1 MVNNKIIQYKPIS
14 IIIINII
21 IAIAGIIVKSQHS
34 LLPEILL
41 PIAYGFSIFSA
52 ALIIS
57 WAAESSEKDISGS
70 FVIAIIAL
78 IAVLP
83 EYAIETVLAYTA
95 GQSYKLNNFVYTDRV
110 GYVSANVTGANRLLA
125 GLGWP
130 IIMLINMFKNNHLSN
145 IKNDNKLELLVLGLG
160 AISMIIASTIKF
172 QPIFISFILIIIYLI
187 YLFITSKQESEESEF
202 VGISEYL
209 ANLPKPTRITTNIS
223 LIIFSA
229 ITIFMVSHPFVE
241 SLIHIGGTLGIDE
254 YYLIQWLA
262 PLASESP
269 EIIIASLFAIKG
281 KSLESISVI
290 LSSQANQMSLLIGSM
305 GAIFSFATSSIIS
318 FPLNNPQAIEFLL
331 TAAFAFLQISMIL
344 WGKFNMILWGKFKL
358 QMPIFLL
365 IIFFVQLIITDSS
378 IRAYLSIAIFIF
390 ALTYLI
396 LFLTQ
401 NKIKTEK

>member
-1 MVNNKIIQYKPIS
+1 MQNKMVNNKIIQYKPIS
-14 IIIINII
+14 IITINLI
-21 IAIAGIIVKSQHS
+21 IAIVGIIVKSQHS

-41 PIAYGFSIFSA
+41 PILYGFSIFSA

-57 WAAESSEKDISGS
+57 WAAESSERDISGS

-95 GQSYKLNNFVYTDRV
+95 GQSYKLNNFVFTNRV

-130 IIMLINMFKNNHLSN
+130 LIMLINMLKNNQLLN
-145 IKNDNKLELLVLGLG
+145 IKNNNKLELLVLGIG
-160 AISMIIASTIKF
+160 AISMIIASIIKF

-187 YLFITSKQESEESEF
+187 YLFITSKKESTESEF
-202 VGISEYL
+202 VGISKYL
-209 ANLPKPTRITTNIS
+209 ANLPKLTRITTNIL

-229 ITIFMVSHPFVE
+229 VTIFIVSHPFVE
-241 SLIHIGGTLGIDE
+241 SLIHIGGKFGIDE

-269 EIIIASLFAIKG
+269 EIIIASLFAMKG
-281 KSLESISVI
+281 RSLESISII

-305 GAIFSFATSSIIS
+305 GAIFSFATSSLIS
-318 FPLNNPQAIEFLL
+318 FPLNDTQGVEFLL
-331 TAAFAFLQISMIL
+331 TSAFALLQIS
-344 WGKFNMILWGKFKL
+344 MILWGKFKL
-358 QMPIFLL
+358 QMPVLLL
-365 IIFFVQLIITDSS
+365 IIFFVQLIITDTS
-378 IRAYLSIAIFIF
+378 IRAYLSIAIYMF
-390 ALTYLI
+390 ALIYLI
-396 LFLTQ
+396 LFITK
-401 NKIKTEK
+401 NKIQPTRKQ

>member
-1 MVNNKIIQYKPIS
+1 MQNKMVNNKIIQYKPIS
-14 IIIINII
+14 IITINLI
-21 IAIAGIIVKSQHS
+21 IAIVGIIVKSQHS

-41 PIAYGFSIFSA
+41 PILYGFSIFSA

-95 GQSYKLNNFVYTDRV
+95 GQSYKLNNFVFTNRV

-130 IIMLINMFKNNHLSN
+130 LIMLINMLKNNQLLN
-145 IKNDNKLELLVLGLG
+145 IKNNNKLELLVLGIG
-160 AISMIIASTIKF
+160 AISMIIASIIKF
-172 QPIFISFILIIIYLI
+172 QPIFISFVLIIIYLI
-187 YLFITSKQESEESEF
+187 YLFITSKKESTESEF
-202 VGISEYL
+202 VGISKYL
-209 ANLPKPTRITTNIS
+209 ANLPKLTRITTNIL

-229 ITIFMVSHPFVE
+229 VTIFIVSHPFVE
-241 SLIHIGGTLGIDE
+241 SLIHIGGKFGIDE

-269 EIIIASLFAIKG
+269 EIIIASLFAMKG
-281 KSLESISVI
+281 RSLESISII

-305 GAIFSFATSSIIS
+305 GAIFSFATSSLIS
-318 FPLNNPQAIEFLL
+318 FPLNDTQGVEFLL
-331 TAAFAFLQISMIL
+331 TSAFALLQIS
-344 WGKFNMILWGKFKL
+344 MILWGKFKL
-358 QMPIFLL
+358 QMPVLLL
-365 IIFFVQLIITDSS
+365 IIFFVQLIITDTS
-378 IRAYLSIAIFIF
+378 IRAYLSIAIYMF
-390 ALTYLI
+390 ALIYLI
-396 LFLTQ
+396 LFITKNTIQ
-401 NKIKTEK
+401 PTKKQ

>member
-1 MVNNKIIQYKPIS
+1 MQNKMVNNKIIQYKPIS
-14 IIIINII
+14 IITINLI
-21 IAIAGIIVKSQHS
+21 IAIVGIIVKSQHS

-95 GQSYKLNNFVYTDRV
+95 GQSYKLNNFVFTNRV

-130 IIMLINMFKNNHLSN
+130 LIMLINMLKNNQLLN
-145 IKNDNKLELLVLGLG
+145 IKNNNKLELLVLGIG
-160 AISMIIASTIKF
+160 AISMIIASIIKF
-172 QPIFISFILIIIYLI
+172 QPIFISFVLIIIYLI
-187 YLFITSKQESEESEF
+187 YLFITSKKESTESEF

-209 ANLPKPTRITTNIS
+209 ANLPKLTRITTNIL

-229 ITIFMVSHPFVE
+229 VTIFIVSQPFVE
-241 SLIHIGGTLGIDE
+241 SLIHIGGKYGIDE

-269 EIIIASLFAIKG
+269 EIIIASLFAMKG
-281 KSLESISVI
+281 RSLESISII

-305 GAIFSFATSSIIS
+305 GAIFSFATSSLIS
-318 FPLNNPQAIEFLL
+318 FPLNDTQGVEFLL
-331 TAAFAFLQISMIL
+331 TSAFALLQIS
-344 WGKFNMILWGKFKL
+344 MILWGKFKL
-358 QMPIFLL
+358 QMPVLLL
-365 IIFFVQLIITDSS
+365 IIFFVQLIITDTS
-378 IRAYLSIAIFIF
+378 IRAYLSIAIYMF
-390 ALTYLI
+390 ALIYLI
-396 LFLTQ
+396 LFITK
-401 NKIKTEK
+401 NKIQPTKKQ

>member
-1 MVNNKIIQYKPIS
+1 MQNKMVNNKIIQYKPIS
-14 IIIINII
+14 IITINLI
-21 IAIAGIIVKSQHS
+21 IAIVGIIVKSQHS
-34 LLPEILL
+34 LLPEIVL
-41 PIAYGFSIFSA
+41 PITYGFSIFSA

-95 GQSYKLNNFVYTDRV
+95 GQSYKLNNFVFTNRV

-130 IIMLINMFKNNHLSN
+130 LIMLINMLKNNQSLN
-145 IKNDNKLELLVLGLG
+145 IKNNNKLELLVLGIG
-160 AISMIIASTIKF
+160 AISMIIASIIKF

-187 YLFITSKQESEESEF
+187 YLFITSKKESTESEF

-209 ANLPKPTRITTNIS
+209 ANLPKLTRITTNIL

-229 ITIFMVSHPFVE
+229 VTIFIVSHPFVE
-241 SLIHIGGTLGIDE
+241 SLIHIGGKYGIDE

-269 EIIIASLFAIKG
+269 EIIIASLFAMKG
-281 KSLESISVI
+281 RSLESISII

-305 GAIFSFATSSIIS
+305 GAIFSFATSSLIS
-318 FPLNNPQAIEFLL
+318 FPLNDTQGVEFLL
-331 TAAFAFLQISMIL
+331 TSAFALLQIS
-344 WGKFNMILWGKFKL
+344 MILWGKFKL
-358 QMPIFLL
+358 QMPVLLL
-365 IIFFVQLIITDSS
+365 IIFFVQLIITDTS
-378 IRAYLSIAIFIF
+378 IRAYLSIAIYMF
-390 ALTYLI
+390 ALIYLI
-396 LFLTQ
+396 LFITK
-401 NKIKTEK
+401 NKIQPTKKQ

>member
-1 MVNNKIIQYKPIS
+1 MQNKMVNNKIIQYKPIS
-14 IIIINII
+14 IITINLI
-21 IAIAGIIVKSQHS
+21 IAIVGIIVKSQHS

-41 PIAYGFSIFSA
+41 PIAYGCSIFSA

-57 WAAESSEKDISGS
+57 WAAESSERDISGS

-95 GQSYKLNNFVYTDRV
+95 GQSYKLNNFVFTNRV

-130 IIMLINMFKNNHLSN
+130 LIMLINMLKNNQSLN
-145 IKNDNKLELLVLGLG
+145 IKNNNKLELLVLGIG
-160 AISMIIASTIKF
+160 AISMIIASVIKF

-187 YLFITSKQESEESEF
+187 YLFITSKKESTESEF
-202 VGISEYL
+202 IGTSEYL
-209 ANLPKPTRITTNIS
+209 ANLPKLTRITTNIL

-229 ITIFMVSHPFVE
+229 VTIFIVSHPFVE
-241 SLIHIGGTLGIDE
+241 SLIHIGGKFGIDE

-269 EIIIASLFAIKG
+269 EIIIASLFAMKG
-281 KSLESISVI
+281 RSLESISII

-305 GAIFSFATSSIIS
+305 GAIFSFATSSLIS
-318 FPLNNPQAIEFLL
+318 FPLNDTQGVEFLL
-331 TAAFAFLQISMIL
+331 TSAFALLQIS
-344 WGKFNMILWGKFKL
+344 MILWGKFKL
-358 QMPIFLL
+358 QMPVLLL
-365 IIFFVQLIITDSS
+365 IIFFVQLIITDTS
-378 IRAYLSIAIFIF
+378 IRAYLSIAIYMF
-390 ALTYLI
+390 ALIYLI
-396 LFLTQ
+396 LFITK
-401 NKIKTEK
+401 NKIKPTKKQ

>member
-1 MVNNKIIQYKPIS
+1 MQNKMVNNKIIQYKPIS
-14 IIIINII
+14 IITINLI
-21 IAIAGIIVKSQHS
+21 IAIVGIIVKSQHS

-41 PIAYGFSIFSA
+41 PIAYGCSIFSA

-57 WAAESSEKDISGS
+57 WAAESSERDISGS

-95 GQSYKLNNFVYTDRV
+95 GQSYKLNNFVFTNRV

-130 IIMLINMFKNNHLSN
+130 LIMLINMLKNNQSLN
-145 IKNDNKLELLVLGLG
+145 IKNNNKLELLVLGIG
-160 AISMIIASTIKF
+160 AISMIIASVIKF

-187 YLFITSKQESEESEF
+187 YLFITSKKESTESEF
-202 VGISEYL
+202 IGTSEYL
-209 ANLPKPTRITTNIS
+209 ANLPKLTRITTNIL

-229 ITIFMVSHPFVE
+229 VTIFIVSHPFVE
-241 SLIHIGGTLGIDE
+241 SLIHIGGKFGIDE

-269 EIIIASLFAIKG
+269 EIIIASLFAMKG
-281 KSLESISVI
+281 RSLESISII

-305 GAIFSFATSSIIS
+305 GAIFSFATSSLIS
-318 FPLNNPQAIEFLL
+318 FPLNDTQGVEFLL
-331 TAAFAFLQISMIL
+331 TSAFALLQIS
-344 WGKFNMILWGKFKL
+344 MILWGKFKL
-358 QMPIFLL
+358 QMPVLLL
-365 IIFFVQLIITDSS
+365 IIFFVQLIITDTS
-378 IRAYLSIAIFIF
+378 IRAYLSIAIYMF
-390 ALTYLI
+390 ALIYLI
-396 LFLTQ
+396 LFITK
-401 NKIKTEK
+401 NKIQPTKKQ

>member
-1 MVNNKIIQYKPIS
+1 MQNKMVNNKIIQYKPIS
-14 IIIINII
+14 IITINLI
-21 IAIAGIIVKSQHS
+21 IAIVGIIVKSQHS

-41 PIAYGFSIFSA
+41 PILYGFSIFSA

-57 WAAESSEKDISGS
+57 WAAESSERDISGS

-95 GQSYKLNNFVYTDRV
+95 GQSYKLNNFVFTNRV

-130 IIMLINMFKNNHLSN
+130 LIMLINMLKNNQSLN
-145 IKNDNKLELLVLGLG
+145 IKNNNKLELLVLGIG
-160 AISMIIASTIKF
+160 AISMIIASIIKF

-187 YLFITSKQESEESEF
+187 YLFITSKKESTESEF
-202 VGISEYL
+202 VGISKYL
-209 ANLPKPTRITTNIS
+209 GNLPKLTRITTNIL

-229 ITIFMVSHPFVE
+229 VTIFIVSHPFVE
-241 SLIHIGGTLGIDE
+241 SLIHIGGKFGIDE

-269 EIIIASLFAIKG
+269 EIIIASLFAMKG
-281 KSLESISVI
+281 RSLESISII

-305 GAIFSFATSSIIS
+305 GAIFSFATSSLIS
-318 FPLNNPQAIEFLL
+318 FPLNDTQGVEFLL
-331 TAAFAFLQISMIL
+331 TSAFALLQIS
-344 WGKFNMILWGKFKL
+344 MILWGKFKL
-358 QMPIFLL
+358 QMPVLLL
-365 IIFFVQLIITDSS
+365 IIFFVQLIITDTS
-378 IRAYLSIAIFIF
+378 IRAYLSIAIYMF
-390 ALTYLI
+390 ALIYLI
-396 LFLTQ
+396 LFITK
-401 NKIKTEK
+401 NKIQPTKKQ

>member
-1 MVNNKIIQYKPIS
+1 MQNKMVNNKIIQYKPIS
-14 IIIINII
+14 IITINLI
-21 IAIAGIIVKSQHS
+21 IAIVGIIVKSQHS

-41 PIAYGFSIFSA
+41 PILYGFSIFSA

-57 WAAESSEKDISGS
+57 WAAESSERDISGS

-95 GQSYKLNNFVYTDRV
+95 GQSYKLNNFVFTNRV

-130 IIMLINMFKNNHLSN
+130 LIMLINMLKNNQLLN
-145 IKNDNKLELLVLGLG
+145 IKNNNKLELLVLGIG
-160 AISMIIASTIKF
+160 AISMIIASIIKF

-187 YLFITSKQESEESEF
+187 YLFITSKKESTESEF
-202 VGISEYL
+202 VGISKYL
-209 ANLPKPTRITTNIS
+209 ANLPKLTRITTNIL

-229 ITIFMVSHPFVE
+229 VTIFIVSHPFVE
-241 SLIHIGGTLGIDE
+241 SLIHIGGKFGIDE

-269 EIIIASLFAIKG
+269 EIIIASLFAMKG
-281 KSLESISVI
+281 RSLESISII

-305 GAIFSFATSSIIS
+305 GAIFSFATSSLIS
-318 FPLNNPQAIEFLL
+318 FPLNDTQGVEFLL
-331 TAAFAFLQISMIL
+331 TSAFALLQIS
-344 WGKFNMILWGKFKL
+344 MILWGKFKL
-358 QMPIFLL
+358 QMPVLLL
-365 IIFFVQLIITDSS
+365 IIFFVQLIITDTS
-378 IRAYLSIAIFIF
+378 IRAYLSIAIYMF
-390 ALTYLI
+390 ALIYLI
-396 LFLTQ
+396 LFITK
-401 NKIKTEK
+401 NKIQPTKKQ

>member
-1 MVNNKIIQYKPIS
+1 MQNKMVNNKIIQYKPIS
-14 IIIINII
+14 IITINLI
-21 IAIAGIIVKSQHS
+21 IAIVGIIVKSQHS

-41 PIAYGFSIFSA
+41 PILYGFSIFSA

-57 WAAESSEKDISGS
+57 WAAESSERDISGS

-95 GQSYKLNNFVYTDRV
+95 GQSYKLNNFVFTNRV

-130 IIMLINMFKNNHLSN
+130 LIMLINMLKNNQLLN
-145 IKNDNKLELLVLGLG
+145 IKNNNKLELLVLGIG
-160 AISMIIASTIKF
+160 AISMIIASIIKF

-187 YLFITSKQESEESEF
+187 YLFITSKKESTESEF
-202 VGISEYL
+202 IGTSEYL
-209 ANLPKPTRITTNIS
+209 ANLPKLTRITTNIL

-229 ITIFMVSHPFVE
+229 VTIFIVSHPFVE
-241 SLIHIGGTLGIDE
+241 SLIHIGGKFGIDE

-269 EIIIASLFAIKG
+269 EIIIASLFAMKG
-281 KSLESISVI
+281 RSLESISII

-305 GAIFSFATSSIIS
+305 GAIFSFATSSLIS
-318 FPLNNPQAIEFLL
+318 FPLNDTQGVEFLL
-331 TAAFAFLQISMIL
+331 TSAFALLQIS
-344 WGKFNMILWGKFKL
+344 MILWGKFKL
-358 QMPIFLL
+358 QMPVLLL
-365 IIFFVQLIITDSS
+365 IIFFVQLIITDTS
-378 IRAYLSIAIFIF
+378 IRAYLSIAIYMF
-390 ALTYLI
+390 ALIYLI
-396 LFLTQ
+396 LFITK
-401 NKIKTEK
+401 NKIQPIKKQ

>member
-1 MVNNKIIQYKPIS
+1 MQNKMVNNKIIQYKPIS
-14 IIIINII
+14 IITINLI
-21 IAIAGIIVKSQHS
+21 IAIVGIIVKSQHS

-41 PIAYGFSIFSA
+41 PILYGFSIFSA

-57 WAAESSEKDISGS
+57 WAAESSERDISGS

-95 GQSYKLNNFVYTDRV
+95 GQSYKLNNFVFTNRV

-130 IIMLINMFKNNHLSN
+130 LIMLINMLKNNQLLN
-145 IKNDNKLELLVLGLG
+145 IKNNNKLELLVLGIG
-160 AISMIIASTIKF
+160 AISMIIASIIKF

-187 YLFITSKQESEESEF
+187 YLFITSKNESTESEF
-202 VGISEYL
+202 VGISKYL
-209 ANLPKPTRITTNIS
+209 ANLPKLTRITTNIL

-229 ITIFMVSHPFVE
+229 VTIFIVSHPFVE
-241 SLIHIGGTLGIDE
+241 SLIHIGGKFGIDE

-269 EIIIASLFAIKG
+269 EIIIASLFAMKG
-281 KSLESISVI
+281 RSLESISII

-305 GAIFSFATSSIIS
+305 GAIFSFATSSLIS
-318 FPLNNPQAIEFLL
+318 FPLNDTQGVEFLL
-331 TAAFAFLQISMIL
+331 TSAFALLQIS
-344 WGKFNMILWGKFKL
+344 MILWGKFKL
-358 QMPIFLL
+358 QMPVLLL
-365 IIFFVQLIITDSS
+365 IIFFVQLIITDTS
-378 IRAYLSIAIFIF
+378 IRAYLSIAIYMF
-390 ALTYLI
+390 ALIYLI
-396 LFLTQ
+396 LFITK
-401 NKIKTEK
+401 NKIQPTKKQ

>member
-1 MVNNKIIQYKPIS
+1 MQNKMVNNKIIQYKPIS
-14 IIIINII
+14 IITINLI
-21 IAIAGIIVKSQHS
+21 IAIVGIIVKSQHS

-57 WAAESSEKDISGS
+57 WAAESSERDISGS

-95 GQSYKLNNFVYTDRV
+95 GQSYKLNNFVFTNRV

-130 IIMLINMFKNNHLSN
+130 LIMLINMLKNNQLLN
-145 IKNDNKLELLVLGLG
+145 IKNNNKLELLVLGIG
-160 AISMIIASTIKF
+160 AISMIIASIIKF
-172 QPIFISFILIIIYLI
+172 QPIFISFVLIIIYLI
-187 YLFITSKQESEESEF
+187 YLFITSKKESTESEF

-209 ANLPKPTRITTNIS
+209 ANLPKLTRITTNIL

-229 ITIFMVSHPFVE
+229 VTIFIVSHPFVE
-241 SLIHIGGTLGIDE
+241 SLIHIGGKFGIDE

-269 EIIIASLFAIKG
+269 EIIIASLFAMKG
-281 KSLESISVI
+281 RSLESISII

-305 GAIFSFATSSIIS
+305 GAIFSFATSSLIS
-318 FPLNNPQAIEFLL
+318 FPLNDTQGVEFLL
-331 TAAFAFLQISMIL
+331 TSAFALLQIS
-344 WGKFNMILWGKFKL
+344 MILWGKFKL
-358 QMPIFLL
+358 QMPVLLL
-365 IIFFVQLIITDSS
+365 IIFFVQLIITDTS
-378 IRAYLSIAIFIF
+378 IRAYLSIAIYMF
-390 ALTYLI
+390 ALIYLI
-396 LFLTQ
+396 LFITK
-401 NKIKTEK
+401 NKIQPTRKQ

>member
-1 MVNNKIIQYKPIS
+1 MQNKMVNNKIIQYKPIS
-14 IIIINII
+14 IITINLI
-21 IAIAGIIVKSQHS
+21 IAIVGIIVKSQHS

-41 PIAYGFSIFSA
+41 PIAYGCSIFSA

-57 WAAESSEKDISGS
+57 WAAESSERDISGS

-95 GQSYKLNNFVYTDRV
+95 GQSYKLNNFVFTNRV

-130 IIMLINMFKNNHLSN
+130 LIMLINMLKNNQSLN
-145 IKNDNKLELLVLGLG
+145 IKNNNKLELLVLGIG
-160 AISMIIASTIKF
+160 AISMIIASVIKF

-187 YLFITSKQESEESEF
+187 YLFITSKKESTESEF
-202 VGISEYL
+202 IGTSEYL
-209 ANLPKPTRITTNIS
+209 ANLPKLTRITTNIL

-229 ITIFMVSHPFVE
+229 VTIFIVSHPFVE
-241 SLIHIGGTLGIDE
+241 SLIHIGGKFGIDE

-269 EIIIASLFAIKG
+269 EIIIASLFAMKG
-281 KSLESISVI
+281 RSLESISII

-305 GAIFSFATSSIIS
+305 GAIFSFATSSLIS
-318 FPLNNPQAIEFLL
+318 FPLNDTQGVEFLL
-331 TAAFAFLQISMIL
+331 TSAFALLQIS
-344 WGKFNMILWGKFKL
+344 MILWGKFKL
-358 QMPIFLL
+358 QMPVLLL
-365 IIFFVQLIITDSS
+365 IIFFVQLIITDTSL
-378 IRAYLSIAIFIF
+378 RAYLSIAIYMF
-390 ALTYLI
+390 ALIYLI
-396 LFLTQ
+396 LFITK
-401 NKIKTEK
+401 NKIQPTKKQ

>member
-1 MVNNKIIQYKPIS
+1 MQNKIVNNKIIQYKQIS
-14 IIIINII
+14 IITINLI
-21 IAIAGIIVKSQHS
+21 IAIVGIIVKSQHS

-41 PIAYGFSIFSA
+41 PLAYGFSIFSA

-57 WAAESSEKDISGS
+57 WAAESSGKDISSS

-95 GQSYKLNNFVYTDRV
+95 GQSYRLNNFVFTDRV

-125 GLGWP
+125 GFGWP
-130 IIMLINMFKNNHLSN
+130 LIMLINMLKNNHSLN
-145 IKNDNKLELLVLGLG
+145 IKNDNKLELLILGLG
-160 AISMIIASTIKF
+160 AISMIISSIIKF

-187 YLFITSKQESEESEF
+187 YLFITSKQESTESEY

-209 ANLPKPTRITTNIS
+209 AHLPKITRRTTNIL

-229 ITIFMVSHPFVE
+229 LTIFIISQPFVE
-241 SLIHIGGTLGIDE
+241 SLIHIGGKFGIDE

-281 KSLESISVI
+281 RSIESISVI

-305 GAIFSFATSSIIS
+305 GAIFSFATSSLTS
-318 FPLNNPQAIEFLL
+318 FPLNDTQGVEFLL
-331 TAAFAFLQISMIL
+331 TSAFALLQIS
-344 WGKFNMILWGKFKL
+344 MILWGKFKL
-358 QMPIFLL
+358 QMPVMLL
-365 IIFFVQLIITDSS
+365 IIFFVQLIITDTS
-378 IRAYLSIAIFIF
+378 IRAYLSIAIYMFAFI
-390 ALTYLI
+390 YLI
-396 LFLTQ
+396 LFITK
-401 NKIKTEK
+401 NKTRATKKQ

>member
-1 MVNNKIIQYKPIS
+1 MQNKMVNNKIIQYKPIS
-14 IIIINII
+14 IITINLI
-21 IAIAGIIVKSQHS
+21 IAIVGIIVKSQHS

-41 PIAYGFSIFSA
+41 PILYGFSIFSA

-57 WAAESSEKDISGS
+57 WAAESSERDISGS

-95 GQSYKLNNFVYTDRV
+95 GQSYKLNNFVFTNRV

-130 IIMLINMFKNNHLSN
+130 LIMLINMLKNNQSLN
-145 IKNDNKLELLVLGLG
+145 IKNNNKLELLVLGIG
-160 AISMIIASTIKF
+160 AISMIIASIIKF
-172 QPIFISFILIIIYLI
+172 QPIFISFVLIIIYLI
-187 YLFITSKQESEESEF
+187 YLFITSKKESTEFEF

-209 ANLPKPTRITTNIS
+209 ANLPKLTRITTNIL

-229 ITIFMVSHPFVE
+229 VTIFIVSHPFVE
-241 SLIHIGGTLGIDE
+241 SLIHIGGKFGIDE

-269 EIIIASLFAIKG
+269 EIIIASLFAMKG
-281 KSLESISVI
+281 RSLESISII

-305 GAIFSFATSSIIS
+305 GAIFSFATSSLIS
-318 FPLNNPQAIEFLL
+318 FPLNDTQGVEFLL
-331 TAAFAFLQISMIL
+331 TSAFALLQIS
-344 WGKFNMILWGKFKL
+344 MILWGKFKL
-358 QMPIFLL
+358 QMPVLLL
-365 IIFFVQLIITDSS
+365 IIFFVQLIITDTSL
-378 IRAYLSIAIFIF
+378 RAYLSIAIYMF
-390 ALTYLI
+390 ALIYLI
-396 LFLTQ
+396 LFITK
-401 NKIKTEK
+401 NKIQPTKKQ

>member
-1 MVNNKIIQYKPIS
+1 MQNKMVNNKIIQYKPIS
-14 IIIINII
+14 IITINLI
-21 IAIAGIIVKSQHS
+21 IAIVGIIVKSQHS

-41 PIAYGFSIFSA
+41 PILYGFSIFSA

-95 GQSYKLNNFVYTDRV
+95 GQSYKLNNFVFTNRV

-130 IIMLINMFKNNHLSN
+130 LIMLINMLKNNQLLN
-145 IKNDNKLELLVLGLG
+145 IKNNNKLELLVLGIG
-160 AISMIIASTIKF
+160 AISMIIASIIKF
-172 QPIFISFILIIIYLI
+172 QPIFISFVLIIIYLI
-187 YLFITSKQESEESEF
+187 YLFITSKKESTESEF
-202 VGISEYL
+202 IGTSEYL
-209 ANLPKPTRITTNIS
+209 ANLPKLTRITTNIL

-229 ITIFMVSHPFVE
+229 VTIFIVSHPFVE
-241 SLIHIGGTLGIDE
+241 SLIHIGGKFGIDE

-269 EIIIASLFAIKG
+269 EIIIASLFAMKG
-281 KSLESISVI
+281 RSLESISII

-305 GAIFSFATSSIIS
+305 GAIFSFATSSLIS
-318 FPLNNPQAIEFLL
+318 FPLNDTQGVEFLL
-331 TAAFAFLQISMIL
+331 TSAFALLQIS
-344 WGKFNMILWGKFKL
+344 MILWGKFKL
-358 QMPIFLL
+358 QMPVLLL
-365 IIFFVQLIITDSS
+365 IIFFVQLIITDTS
-378 IRAYLSIAIFIF
+378 IRAYLSIAIYMF
-390 ALTYLI
+390 ALIYLI
-396 LFLTQ
+396 LFITK
-401 NKIKTEK
+401 NKIQPTRKQ

>member
-1 MVNNKIIQYKPIS
+1 MQNKMVNNKIIQYKPIS
-14 IIIINII
+14 IITINLI
-21 IAIAGIIVKSQHS
+21 IAIVGIIVKSQHS

-41 PIAYGFSIFSA
+41 PIAYGCSIFSA

-57 WAAESSEKDISGS
+57 WAAESSERDISGS

-95 GQSYKLNNFVYTDRV
+95 GQSYKLNNFVFTNRV

-130 IIMLINMFKNNHLSN
+130 LIMLINMLKNNQSLN
-145 IKNDNKLELLVLGLG
+145 IKNNNKLELLVLGIG
-160 AISMIIASTIKF
+160 AISMIIASVIKF

-187 YLFITSKQESEESEF
+187 YLFITSKKESTESEF
-202 VGISEYL
+202 IGTSEYL
-209 ANLPKPTRITTNIS
+209 ANLPKLTRITTNIL

-229 ITIFMVSHPFVE
+229 VTIFIVSHPFVE
-241 SLIHIGGTLGIDE
+241 SLIHIGGKFGIDE

-269 EIIIASLFAIKG
+269 EIIIASLFAMKG
-281 KSLESISVI
+281 RSLESISII

-305 GAIFSFATSSIIS
+305 GAIFSFATSSLIS
-318 FPLNNPQAIEFLL
+318 FPLNDTQGVEFLL
-331 TAAFAFLQISMIL
+331 TSAFALLQIS
-344 WGKFNMILWGKFKL
+344 MILWGKFKL
-358 QMPIFLL
+358 QMPVLLL
-365 IIFFVQLIITDSS
+365 IIFFVQLIITDTSL
-378 IRAYLSIAIFIF
+378 RAYLSIAIYMF
-390 ALTYLI
+390 ALIYLI
-396 LFLTQ
+396 LFITK
-401 NKIKTEK
+401 NKIQPIKKQ

>member
-1 MVNNKIIQYKPIS
+1 MQNKMVNNKIIQYKPIS
-14 IIIINII
+14 IITINLI

-34 LLPEILL
+34 LLPEIVL
-41 PIAYGFSIFSA
+41 PITYGFSIFSA

-95 GQSYKLNNFVYTDRV
+95 GQSYKLNNFVFTNRV

-130 IIMLINMFKNNHLSN
+130 LIMLINMLKNNQSLN
-145 IKNDNKLELLVLGLG
+145 IKNNNKLELLVLGIG
-160 AISMIIASTIKF
+160 AISMIIASVIKF

-187 YLFITSKQESEESEF
+187 YLFITSKKESTESEF
-202 VGISEYL
+202 IGTSEYL
-209 ANLPKPTRITTNIS
+209 ANLPKLTRITTNIL

-229 ITIFMVSHPFVE
+229 VTIFIVSHPFVE
-241 SLIHIGGTLGIDE
+241 SLIHIGGKFGIDE

-269 EIIIASLFAIKG
+269 EIIIASLFAMKG
-281 KSLESISVI
+281 RSLESISII

-305 GAIFSFATSSIIS
+305 GAIFSFATSSLIS
-318 FPLNNPQAIEFLL
+318 FPLNDTQGVEFLL
-331 TAAFAFLQISMIL
+331 TSAFALLQIS
-344 WGKFNMILWGKFKL
+344 MILWGKFKL
-358 QMPIFLL
+358 QMPVLLL
-365 IIFFVQLIITDSS
+365 IIFFVQLIITDTS
-378 IRAYLSIAIFIF
+378 IRAYLSIAIYMF
-390 ALTYLI
+390 ALIYLI
-396 LFLTQ
+396 LFITK
-401 NKIKTEK
+401 NKIQPIKKQ

>member
-1 MVNNKIIQYKPIS
+1 MQNKMVNNKIIQYKPIS
-14 IIIINII
+14 IITINLI

-41 PIAYGFSIFSA
+41 PIAYGCSIFSA

-57 WAAESSEKDISGS
+57 WAAESSERDISGS

-95 GQSYKLNNFVYTDRV
+95 GQSYKLNNFVFTNRV

-130 IIMLINMFKNNHLSN
+130 LIMLINMLKNNQSLN
-145 IKNDNKLELLVLGLG
+145 IKNNNKLELLVLGIG
-160 AISMIIASTIKF
+160 AISMIIASIIKF

-187 YLFITSKQESEESEF
+187 YLFITSKKESTESEF
-202 VGISEYL
+202 IGTSEYL
-209 ANLPKPTRITTNIS
+209 ANLPKLTRITTNIL

-229 ITIFMVSHPFVE
+229 VTIFIVSHPFVE
-241 SLIHIGGTLGIDE
+241 SLIHIGGKFGIDE

-269 EIIIASLFAIKG
+269 EIIIASLFAMKG
-281 KSLESISVI
+281 RSLESISII

-305 GAIFSFATSSIIS
+305 GAIFSFATSSLIS
-318 FPLNNPQAIEFLL
+318 FPLNDTQGVEFLL
-331 TAAFAFLQISMIL
+331 TSAFALLQIS
-344 WGKFNMILWGKFKL
+344 MILWGKFKL
-358 QMPIFLL
+358 QMPVLLL
-365 IIFFVQLIITDSS
+365 IIFFVQLIITDTSL
-378 IRAYLSIAIFIF
+378 RAYLSIAIYMF
-390 ALTYLI
+390 ALIYLI
-396 LFLTQ
+396 LFITK
-401 NKIKTEK
+401 NKIQPTKKQ

>member
-1 MVNNKIIQYKPIS
+1 MQNKMVNNKIIQYKPIS
-14 IIIINII
+14 IITINLI
-21 IAIAGIIVKSQHS
+21 IAIVGIIVKSQHS

-41 PIAYGFSIFSA
+41 PIAYGCSIFSA

-57 WAAESSEKDISGS
+57 WAAESSERDISGS

-95 GQSYKLNNFVYTDRV
+95 GQSYKLNNFVFTNRV

-130 IIMLINMFKNNHLSN
+130 LIMLINMLKNNQSLN
-145 IKNDNKLELLVLGLG
+145 IKNNNKLELLVLGIG
-160 AISMIIASTIKF
+160 AISMIIASVIKF

-187 YLFITSKQESEESEF
+187 YLFITSKKESTESEF

-209 ANLPKPTRITTNIS
+209 ANLPKLTRITTNIL

-229 ITIFMVSHPFVE
+229 VTIFIVSHPFVE
-241 SLIHIGGTLGIDE
+241 SLIHIGGKFGIDE

-269 EIIIASLFAIKG
+269 EIIIASLFAMKG
-281 KSLESISVI
+281 RSLESISII

-305 GAIFSFATSSIIS
+305 GAIFSFATSSLIS
-318 FPLNNPQAIEFLL
+318 FPLNDTQGVEFLL
-331 TAAFAFLQISMIL
+331 TSAFALLQIS
-344 WGKFNMILWGKFKL
+344 MILWGKFKL
-358 QMPIFLL
+358 QMPVLLL
-365 IIFFVQLIITDSS
+365 IIFFVQLIITDTS
-378 IRAYLSIAIFIF
+378 IRAYLSIAIYMF
-390 ALTYLI
+390 ALIYLI
-396 LFLTQ
+396 LFITK
-401 NKIKTEK
+401 NKIQPIKKQ

>member
-1 MVNNKIIQYKPIS
+1 MQNKMVNNKIIQYKPIS
-14 IIIINII
+14 IITINLI
-21 IAIAGIIVKSQHS
+21 IAIVGIIVKSQHS

-57 WAAESSEKDISGS
+57 WAAESSERDISGS

-95 GQSYKLNNFVYTDRV
+95 GQSYKLNNFVFTNRV

-130 IIMLINMFKNNHLSN
+130 LIMLINMLKNNQSLN
-145 IKNDNKLELLVLGLG
+145 IKNNNKLELLVLGIG
-160 AISMIIASTIKF
+160 AISMIIASIIKF

-187 YLFITSKQESEESEF
+187 YLFITSKKESTESEF
-202 VGISEYL
+202 IGTSEYL
-209 ANLPKPTRITTNIS
+209 ANLPKLTRITTNIL

-229 ITIFMVSHPFVE
+229 VTIFIVSHPFVE
-241 SLIHIGGTLGIDE
+241 SLIHIGGKFGIDE

-269 EIIIASLFAIKG
+269 EIIIASLFAMKG
-281 KSLESISVI
+281 RSLESISII

-305 GAIFSFATSSIIS
+305 GAIFSFATSSLIS
-318 FPLNNPQAIEFLL
+318 FPLNDTQGVEFLL
-331 TAAFAFLQISMIL
+331 TSAFALLQIS
-344 WGKFNMILWGKFKL
+344 MILWGKFKL
-358 QMPIFLL
+358 QMPVLLL
-365 IIFFVQLIITDSS
+365 IIFFVQLIITDTS
-378 IRAYLSIAIFIF
+378 IRAYLSIAIYMF
-390 ALTYLI
+390 ALIYLI
-396 LFLTQ
+396 LFITK
-401 NKIKTEK
+401 NKIQPTKKQ

>member
-1 MVNNKIIQYKPIS
+1 MQNKMVNNKIIQYKPIS
-14 IIIINII
+14 IITINLI
-21 IAIAGIIVKSQHS
+21 IAIVGIIVKSQHS

-57 WAAESSEKDISGS
+57 WAAESSERDISGS

-95 GQSYKLNNFVYTDRV
+95 GQSYKLNNFVFTNRV

-130 IIMLINMFKNNHLSN
+130 LIMLINMLKNNQLLN
-145 IKNDNKLELLVLGLG
+145 IKNNNKLELLVLGIG
-160 AISMIIASTIKF
+160 AISMIIASIIKF

-187 YLFITSKQESEESEF
+187 YLFITSKKESTESEF
-202 VGISEYL
+202 VGISKYL
-209 ANLPKPTRITTNIS
+209 ANLPKLTRITTNIL

-229 ITIFMVSHPFVE
+229 VTIFIVSHPFVE
-241 SLIHIGGTLGIDE
+241 SLIHIGGKFGIDE

-269 EIIIASLFAIKG
+269 EIIIASLFAMKG
-281 KSLESISVI
+281 RSLESISII

-305 GAIFSFATSSIIS
+305 GAIFSFATSSLIS
-318 FPLNNPQAIEFLL
+318 FPLNDTQGVEFLL
-331 TAAFAFLQISMIL
+331 TSAFALLQIS
-344 WGKFNMILWGKFKL
+344 MILWGKFKL
-358 QMPIFLL
+358 QMPVLLL
-365 IIFFVQLIITDSS
+365 IIFFVQLIITDTS
-378 IRAYLSIAIFIF
+378 IRAYLSIAIYMF
-390 ALTYLI
+390 ALIYLI
-396 LFLTQ
+396 LFITK
-401 NKIKTEK
+401 NKIQPTRKQ

>member
-1 MVNNKIIQYKPIS
+1 MQNKMVNNKIIQYKPIS
-14 IIIINII
+14 IITINLI
-21 IAIAGIIVKSQHS
+21 IAIVGIIVKSQHS

-41 PIAYGFSIFSA
+41 PIAYGCSIFSA

-57 WAAESSEKDISGS
+57 WAAESSERDISGS

-95 GQSYKLNNFVYTDRV
+95 GQSYKLNNFVFTNRV

-130 IIMLINMFKNNHLSN
+130 LIMLINMLKNNQSLN
-145 IKNDNKLELLVLGLG
+145 IKNNNKLELLVLGIG
-160 AISMIIASTIKF
+160 AISMIIASIIKF

-187 YLFITSKQESEESEF
+187 YLFITSKKESTESEF

-209 ANLPKPTRITTNIS
+209 ANLPKLTRITTNIL

-229 ITIFMVSHPFVE
+229 VTIFIVSHPFVE
-241 SLIHIGGTLGIDE
+241 SLIHIGGKFGIDE

-269 EIIIASLFAIKG
+269 EIIIASLFAMKG
-281 KSLESISVI
+281 RSLESISII

-305 GAIFSFATSSIIS
+305 GAIFSFATSSLIS
-318 FPLNNPQAIEFLL
+318 FPLNDTQGVEFLL
-331 TAAFAFLQISMIL
+331 TSAFALLQIS
-344 WGKFNMILWGKFKL
+344 MILWGKFKL
-358 QMPIFLL
+358 QMPVLLL
-365 IIFFVQLIITDSS
+365 IIFFVQLIITDTS
-378 IRAYLSIAIFIF
+378 IRAYLSIAIYMF
-390 ALTYLI
+390 ALIYLI
-396 LFLTQ
+396 LFITK
-401 NKIKTEK
+401 NKIQPIKKQ

>member
-1 MVNNKIIQYKPIS
+1 MQNKMVNNKIIQYKPIS
-14 IIIINII
+14 IITINLI
-21 IAIAGIIVKSQHS
+21 IAIVGIIVKSQHS

-41 PIAYGFSIFSA
+41 PIAYGCSIFSA

-57 WAAESSEKDISGS
+57 WAAESSERDISGS

-95 GQSYKLNNFVYTDRV
+95 GQSYKLNNFVFTNRV

-130 IIMLINMFKNNHLSN
+130 LIMLINMLKNNQSLN
-145 IKNDNKLELLVLGLG
+145 IKNNNKLELLVLGIG
-160 AISMIIASTIKF
+160 AISMIIASVIKF

-187 YLFITSKQESEESEF
+187 YLFITSKKESTESEF

-209 ANLPKPTRITTNIS
+209 ANLPKLTRITTNIL

-229 ITIFMVSHPFVE
+229 VTIFIVSHPFVE
-241 SLIHIGGTLGIDE
+241 SLIHIGGKFGIDE

-269 EIIIASLFAIKG
+269 EIIIASLFAMKG
-281 KSLESISVI
+281 RSLESISII

-305 GAIFSFATSSIIS
+305 GAIFSFATSSLIS
-318 FPLNNPQAIEFLL
+318 FPLNDTQGVEFLL
-331 TAAFAFLQISMIL
+331 TSAFALLQIS
-344 WGKFNMILWGKFKL
+344 MILWGKFKL
-358 QMPIFLL
+358 QMPVLLL
-365 IIFFVQLIITDSS
+365 IIFFVQLIITDTS
-378 IRAYLSIAIFIF
+378 IRAYLSIAIYMF
-390 ALTYLI
+390 ALIYL
-396 LFLTQ
+396 
-401 NKIKTEK
+401 KEAIKWTSTF

>member
-1 MVNNKIIQYKPIS
+1 MQNKMVNNKIIQYKPIS
-14 IIIINII
+14 IITINLI
-21 IAIAGIIVKSQHS
+21 IAIVGIIVKSQHS

-41 PIAYGFSIFSA
+41 PILYGFSIFSA

-57 WAAESSEKDISGS
+57 WAAESSERDISGS

-95 GQSYKLNNFVYTDRV
+95 GQSYKLNNFVFTNRV

-130 IIMLINMFKNNHLSN
+130 LIMLINMLKNNQSLN
-145 IKNDNKLELLVLGLG
+145 IKNNNKLELLVLGIG
-160 AISMIIASTIKF
+160 AISMIIASIIKF
-172 QPIFISFILIIIYLI
+172 QPIFISFVLIIIYLI
-187 YLFITSKQESEESEF
+187 YLFITSKKESTESEF

-209 ANLPKPTRITTNIS
+209 ANLPKLTRITTNIL

-229 ITIFMVSHPFVE
+229 VTIFIVSHPFVE
-241 SLIHIGGTLGIDE
+241 SLIHIGGKFGIDE

-269 EIIIASLFAIKG
+269 EIIIASLFAMKG
-281 KSLESISVI
+281 RSLESISII

-305 GAIFSFATSSIIS
+305 GAIFSFATSSLIS
-318 FPLNNPQAIEFLL
+318 FPLNDTQGVEFLL
-331 TAAFAFLQISMIL
+331 TSAFALLQIS
-344 WGKFNMILWGKFKL
+344 MILWGKFKL
-358 QMPIFLL
+358 QMPVLLL
-365 IIFFVQLIITDSS
+365 IIFFVQLIITDTS
-378 IRAYLSIAIFIF
+378 IRAYLSIAIYMF
-390 ALTYLI
+390 ALIYLI
-396 LFLTQ
+396 LFITK
-401 NKIKTEK
+401 NKIQPTRKQ

>member
-1 MVNNKIIQYKPIS
+1 MQNKMVNNKIIQYKPIS
-14 IIIINII
+14 IITINLI
-21 IAIAGIIVKSQHS
+21 IAIVGIIVKSQHS

-95 GQSYKLNNFVYTDRV
+95 GQSYKLNNFVFTNRV

-125 GLGWP
+125 GFGWP
-130 IIMLINMFKNNHLSN
+130 LIMLINMLKNNQSLN
-145 IKNDNKLELLVLGLG
+145 IKNNNKLELLVLGIG
-160 AISMIIASTIKF
+160 AISMIIASIIKF

-187 YLFITSKQESEESEF
+187 YLFITSKKESTESEF

-209 ANLPKPTRITTNIS
+209 ANLPKLTRITTNIL
-223 LIIFSA
+223 LIIFSGV
-229 ITIFMVSHPFVE
+229 TIFIVSHPFVE
-241 SLIHIGGTLGIDE
+241 SLIHIGGKFGIDE

-269 EIIIASLFAIKG
+269 EIIIASLFAMKG
-281 KSLESISVI
+281 RSLESISII

-305 GAIFSFATSSIIS
+305 GAIFSFATSSLIS
-318 FPLNNPQAIEFLL
+318 FPLNDTQGVEFLL
-331 TAAFAFLQISMIL
+331 TSAFALLQIS
-344 WGKFNMILWGKFKL
+344 MILWGKFKL
-358 QMPIFLL
+358 QMPVLLL
-365 IIFFVQLIITDSS
+365 IIFFVQLIITDTS
-378 IRAYLSIAIFIF
+378 IRAYLSIAIYMF
-390 ALTYLI
+390 ALIYLI
-396 LFLTQ
+396 LFITK
-401 NKIKTEK
+401 NKIQPTKKQ

>member
-1 MVNNKIIQYKPIS
+1 MQNKMVNNKIIQYKPIS
-14 IIIINII
+14 IITINLI

-41 PIAYGFSIFSA
+41 PIAYGCSIFSA

-95 GQSYKLNNFVYTDRV
+95 GQSYKLNNFVFTNRV

-125 GLGWP
+125 GFGWP
-130 IIMLINMFKNNHLSN
+130 LIMLINMLKNNQSLN
-145 IKNDNKLELLVLGLG
+145 IKNNNKLELLVLGIG
-160 AISMIIASTIKF
+160 AISMIIVSIIKF

-187 YLFITSKQESEESEF
+187 YLFITSKKESTESEF
-202 VGISEYL
+202 IGTSEYL
-209 ANLPKPTRITTNIS
+209 ANLPKLTRITTNIL

-229 ITIFMVSHPFVE
+229 VTIFIVSHPFVE
-241 SLIHIGGTLGIDE
+241 SLIHIGGKFGIDE

-269 EIIIASLFAIKG
+269 EIIKASLFAMKG
-281 KSLESISVI
+281 RSLESISII

-305 GAIFSFATSSIIS
+305 GAIFSFATSSLIS
-318 FPLNNPQAIEFLL
+318 FPLNDTQGVEFLL
-331 TAAFAFLQISMIL
+331 TSAFALLQIS
-344 WGKFNMILWGKFKL
+344 MILWGKFKL
-358 QMPIFLL
+358 QMPVLLL
-365 IIFFVQLIITDSS
+365 IIFFVQLIITDTS
-378 IRAYLSIAIFIF
+378 IRAYLSIAIYMF
-390 ALTYLI
+390 ALIYLI
-396 LFLTQ
+396 LFITK
-401 NKIKTEK
+401 NKIQPTKKQ

>member
-1 MVNNKIIQYKPIS
+1 MQNKMVNNKIIQYKPIS
-14 IIIINII
+14 IITINLI
-21 IAIAGIIVKSQHS
+21 IAIVGIIVKSQHS

-95 GQSYKLNNFVYTDRV
+95 GQSYKLNNFVFTNRV

-125 GLGWP
+125 GFGWP
-130 IIMLINMFKNNHLSN
+130 LIMLINMLKNNQSLN
-145 IKNDNKLELLVLGLG
+145 IKNNNKLELLVLGIG
-160 AISMIIASTIKF
+160 AISMIIASIIKF
-172 QPIFISFILIIIYLI
+172 QPIFISFVLIIIYLI
-187 YLFITSKQESEESEF
+187 YLFITSKKESTESEF

-209 ANLPKPTRITTNIS
+209 ANLPKLTRITTNIL

-229 ITIFMVSHPFVE
+229 VTIFIVSHPFVE
-241 SLIHIGGTLGIDE
+241 SLIHIGGKFGIDE

-269 EIIIASLFAIKG
+269 EIIIASLFAMKG
-281 KSLESISVI
+281 RSLESISII

-305 GAIFSFATSSIIS
+305 GAIFSFATSSLIS
-318 FPLNNPQAIEFLL
+318 FPLNDTQGVEFLL
-331 TAAFAFLQISMIL
+331 TSAFALLQIS
-344 WGKFNMILWGKFKL
+344 MILWGKFKL
-358 QMPIFLL
+358 QMPVLLL
-365 IIFFVQLIITDSS
+365 IIFFVQLIITDTS
-378 IRAYLSIAIFIF
+378 IRAYLSIAIYMF
-390 ALTYLI
+390 ALIYLI
-396 LFLTQ
+396 LFITK
-401 NKIKTEK
+401 NKIQPTRKQ

>member
-1 MVNNKIIQYKPIS
+1 MQNKMVNNKIIQYKPIS
-14 IIIINII
+14 IITINLI
-21 IAIAGIIVKSQHS
+21 IAIVGIIVKSQHS

-41 PIAYGFSIFSA
+41 PIAYGCSIFSA

-57 WAAESSEKDISGS
+57 WAAESSERDISGS

-95 GQSYKLNNFVYTDRV
+95 GQSYKLNNFVFTNRV

-130 IIMLINMFKNNHLSN
+130 LIMLINMLKNNQSLN
-145 IKNDNKLELLVLGLG
+145 IKNNNKLELLVLGIG
-160 AISMIIASTIKF
+160 AISMIIVSIIKF

-187 YLFITSKQESEESEF
+187 YLFITSKKESTESEF
-202 VGISEYL
+202 IGTSEYL
-209 ANLPKPTRITTNIS
+209 ANLPKLTRITTNIL

-229 ITIFMVSHPFVE
+229 VTIFIVSHPFVE
-241 SLIHIGGTLGIDE
+241 SLIHIGGKFGIDE

-269 EIIIASLFAIKG
+269 EIIIASLFAMKG
-281 KSLESISVI
+281 RSLESISII

-305 GAIFSFATSSIIS
+305 GAIFSFATSSLIS
-318 FPLNNPQAIEFLL
+318 FPLNDTQGVEFLL
-331 TAAFAFLQISMIL
+331 TSAFALLQIS
-344 WGKFNMILWGKFKL
+344 MILWGKFKL
-358 QMPIFLL
+358 QMPVLLL
-365 IIFFVQLIITDSS
+365 IIFFVQLIITDTS
-378 IRAYLSIAIFIF
+378 IRAYLSIAIYMF
-390 ALTYLI
+390 ALIYLI
-396 LFLTQ
+396 LFITK
-401 NKIKTEK
+401 NKIQPIKKQ

>member
-1 MVNNKIIQYKPIS
+1 MQNKMVNNKIIQYKPIS
-14 IIIINII
+14 IITINLI
-21 IAIAGIIVKSQHS
+21 IAIVGIIVKSQHS

-95 GQSYKLNNFVYTDRV
+95 GQSYKLNNFVFTNRV

-125 GLGWP
+125 GFGWP
-130 IIMLINMFKNNHLSN
+130 LIMLINMLKNNQSLN
-145 IKNDNKLELLVLGLG
+145 IKNNNKLELLVLGIG
-160 AISMIIASTIKF
+160 AISMIIASIIKF

-187 YLFITSKQESEESEF
+187 YLFITSKKESTESEF

-209 ANLPKPTRITTNIS
+209 ANLPKLTRITTNIL

-229 ITIFMVSHPFVE
+229 VTIFIVSQPFVE
-241 SLIHIGGTLGIDE
+241 SLIHIGGKYGIDE

-269 EIIIASLFAIKG
+269 EIIIASLFAMKG
-281 KSLESISVI
+281 RSLESISII

-305 GAIFSFATSSIIS
+305 GAIFSFATSSLIS
-318 FPLNNPQAIEFLL
+318 FPLNDTQGVEFLL
-331 TAAFAFLQISMIL
+331 TSAFALLQIS
-344 WGKFNMILWGKFKL
+344 MILWGKFKL
-358 QMPIFLL
+358 QMPVLLL
-365 IIFFVQLIITDSS
+365 IIFFVQLIITDTS
-378 IRAYLSIAIFIF
+378 IRAYLSIAIYMF
-390 ALTYLI
+390 ALIYLI
-396 LFLTQ
+396 LFITK
-401 NKIKTEK
+401 NKIQPTKKQ

>member
-1 MVNNKIIQYKPIS
+1 MQNKMVNNKIIQYKPIS
-14 IIIINII
+14 IITINLI
-21 IAIAGIIVKSQHS
+21 IAIVGIIVKSQHS

-41 PIAYGFSIFSA
+41 PILYGFSIFSA

-95 GQSYKLNNFVYTDRV
+95 GQSYKLNNFVFTNRV

-130 IIMLINMFKNNHLSN
+130 LIMLINMLKNNQSLN
-145 IKNDNKLELLVLGLG
+145 IKNNNKLELLVLGIG
-160 AISMIIASTIKF
+160 AISMIIASIIKF
-172 QPIFISFILIIIYLI
+172 QPIFISFVLIIIYLI
-187 YLFITSKQESEESEF
+187 YLFITSKKESTESEF
-202 VGISEYL
+202 IGTSEYL
-209 ANLPKPTRITTNIS
+209 ANLPKLTRITTNIL

-229 ITIFMVSHPFVE
+229 VTIFIVSHPFVE
-241 SLIHIGGTLGIDE
+241 SLIHIGGKFGIDE

-269 EIIIASLFAIKG
+269 EIIIASLFAMKG
-281 KSLESISVI
+281 RSLESISII

-305 GAIFSFATSSIIS
+305 GAIFSFATSSLIS
-318 FPLNNPQAIEFLL
+318 FPLNDTQGVEFLL
-331 TAAFAFLQISMIL
+331 TSAFALLQIS
-344 WGKFNMILWGKFKL
+344 MILWGKFKL
-358 QMPIFLL
+358 QMPVLLL
-365 IIFFVQLIITDSS
+365 IIFFVQLIITDTS
-378 IRAYLSIAIFIF
+378 IRAYLSIAIYMF
-390 ALTYLI
+390 ALIYLI
-396 LFLTQ
+396 LFITK
-401 NKIKTEK
+401 NKIQPTRKQ

>member
-1 MVNNKIIQYKPIS
+1 MQNKMVNNKIIQYKPIS
-14 IIIINII
+14 IITINLI
-21 IAIAGIIVKSQHS
+21 IAIVGIIVKSQHS

-95 GQSYKLNNFVYTDRV
+95 GQSYKLNNFVFTNRV

-130 IIMLINMFKNNHLSN
+130 LIMLINMLKSNQSLN
-145 IKNDNKLELLVLGLG
+145 IKNNNKLELLVLGIG
-160 AISMIIASTIKF
+160 AISMIIASIIKF
-172 QPIFISFILIIIYLI
+172 QPIFISFVLIIIYLI
-187 YLFITSKQESEESEF
+187 YLFITSKKESTESEF

-209 ANLPKPTRITTNIS
+209 ANLPKLTRITTNIL

-229 ITIFMVSHPFVE
+229 VTIFIVSHPFVE
-241 SLIHIGGTLGIDE
+241 SLIHIGGKFGIDE

-269 EIIIASLFAIKG
+269 EIIIASLFAMKG
-281 KSLESISVI
+281 RSLESISII

-305 GAIFSFATSSIIS
+305 GAIFSFATSSLIS
-318 FPLNNPQAIEFLL
+318 FPLNDTQGVEFLL
-331 TAAFAFLQISMIL
+331 TSAFALLQIS
-344 WGKFNMILWGKFKL
+344 MILWGKFKL
-358 QMPIFLL
+358 QMPVLLL
-365 IIFFVQLIITDSS
+365 IIFFVQLIITDTS
-378 IRAYLSIAIFIF
+378 IRAYLSIAIYMF
-390 ALTYLI
+390 ALIYLI
-396 LFLTQ
+396 LFITK
-401 NKIKTEK
+401 NKIQPTKKQ